1 MKKKTLAKKQ
11 MPMPN
16 NLITEL
22 MFREGM
28 KSQIKIGDMW
38 ELISKLGD
46 ILISPDRK
54 DEKLRNEFA
63 GYLEQKHALKYSVG
77 SHVNIGPLYAYNY
90 EIDAVKKAHRKLRKK
105 AKAGR
110 KV

>member
-11 MPMPN
+11 KPMPS

-28 KSQIKIGDMW
+28 KSQVNIGDMR
-38 ELISKLGD
+38 ELVSKLGD
-46 ILISPDRK
+46 ILISPTKK
-54 DEKLRNEFA
+54 DEKLRDEFA
-63 GYLEQKHALKYSVG
+63 GYLQQKHSLKYSVG
-77 SHVNIGPLYAYNY
+77 THVNIGPLYTYNY

-105 AKAGR
+105 ANAGR
-110 KV
+110 K